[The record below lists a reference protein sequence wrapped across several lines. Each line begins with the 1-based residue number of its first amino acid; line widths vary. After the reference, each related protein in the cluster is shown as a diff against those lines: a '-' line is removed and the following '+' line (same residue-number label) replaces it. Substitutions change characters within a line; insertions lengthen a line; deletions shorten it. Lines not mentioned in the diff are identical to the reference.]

1 MTTVGQSPETT
12 SQGQPDQQPLL
23 EVRGLKK
30 HFPVTKGLL
39 FSRTTGYLQAVD
51 GISFQ
56 VERGKTL
63 GIVGESGCG
72 KSTTA
77 KLLLMLEEPTEGS
90 ILFEGED
97 IHHSNAAQR
106 KDYRSSVQA
115 VFQDP
120 WSSLNPRMR
129 VKDLIG
135 EPMFIN
141 WDVPHREIEARVQ
154 KLLLDVGLS
163 PYHSNLYPH
172 EFSGGQRQ
180 RLAIARGLSLN
191 PKMIVLDEPV
201 SALDVSIRAQIMNL
215 LKDLQTEYGVSYL
228 LIAHHLATVRYMC
241 DWVAVM
247 YLGQIVEYAEVKELY
262 NNPLHPYTKALMSAA
277 LPSHP
282 DIEQDEIILTGE
294 VPSPLNPPSGCR
306 FHTRCPF
313 AMDRCA
319 VEIPETKE
327 IAPGHTTSCH
337 LY

>member
-1 MTTVGQSPETT
+1 MTTGTQSGEAVHQD
-12 SQGQPDQQPLL
+12 SALL
-23 EVRGLKK
+23 EVRDLKK
-30 HFPVTKGLL
+30 HFPVTKGLI
-39 FSRTTGYLQAVD
+39 FSRTTGYLKAVD
-51 GISFQ
+51 GISFRI
-56 VERGKTL
+56 ERGKTL

-77 KLLLMLEEPTEGS
+77 KLLLMLEDPTEGQ

-97 IHHSNAAQR
+97 IHHTDASHR
-106 KDYRSSVQA
+106 RSYRSSVQA

-135 EPMFIN
+135 EPMVIN
-141 WDVPHREIEARVQ
+141 WDVPKREIEERVE
-154 KLLLDVGLS
+154 KLLGDVGLS
-163 PYHSNLYPH
+163 SYHANLFPH

-180 RLAIARGLSLN
+180 RLAIARGMSLN

-215 LKDLQTEYGVSYL
+215 LKDLQNEYEVSYL

-327 IAPGHTTSCH
+327 VAPGHTTSCH

>member
-1 MTTVGQSPETT
+1 MTTTGQPPETVT
-12 SQGQPDQQPLL
+12 PGPALL
-23 EVRGLKK
+23 EVRNLKK
-30 HFPVTKGLL
+30 YFPVTKGLL
-39 FSRTTGYLQAVD
+39 LSRTTGYLKAVD
-51 GISFQ
+51 GISFR

-97 IHHSNAAQR
+97 IHQANSAQR
-106 KDYRSSVQA
+106 KEYRSSVQA

-129 VKDLIG
+129 VKDLVG
-135 EPMFIN
+135 EPMVIN
-141 WDVPHREIEARVQ
+141 WDVPHRQVEERMQ
-154 KLLLDVGLS
+154 KLLNDVGLS
-163 PYHSNLYPH
+163 SYHANLYPH

-215 LKDLQTEYGVSYL
+215 LKDLQQEYGVSYL

-247 YLGQIVEYAEVKELY
+247 YLGQIVEYADVKELY

-294 VPSPLNPPSGCR
+294 VPSPLNPPPGCR

-319 VEIPETKE
+319 VEVPETRE